1 MKRLNLLEETS
12 DTLLNEIIVI
22 LLAVT
27 YLQINEVINTVLDE
41 GIQLTRRNNRHSVRP
56 YTKYFEPKYV
66 QIRKEFF
73 SFLKDSETQR
83 LKIYSL
89 ISLEWQYKVTVT

>member
-12 DTLLNEIIVI
+12 DSLLSEIIVI

-41 GIQLTRRNNRHSVRP
+41 GIQPTQRNN
-56 YTKYFEPKYV
+56 
-66 QIRKEFF
+66 
-73 SFLKDSETQR
+73 
-83 LKIYSL
+83 
-89 ISLEWQYKVTVT
+89 